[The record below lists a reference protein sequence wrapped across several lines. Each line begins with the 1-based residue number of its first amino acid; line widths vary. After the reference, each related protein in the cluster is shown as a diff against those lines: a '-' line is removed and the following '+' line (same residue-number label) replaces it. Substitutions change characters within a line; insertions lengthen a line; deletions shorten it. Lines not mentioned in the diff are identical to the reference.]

1 MCVQDAAMFIDEPS
15 CLRMFSAHLKASGFI
30 RIDANVQKRFM
41 IIVCKSAEGLS
52 QVFLDI

>member
-1 MCVQDAAMFIDEPS
+1 MFIDEPL